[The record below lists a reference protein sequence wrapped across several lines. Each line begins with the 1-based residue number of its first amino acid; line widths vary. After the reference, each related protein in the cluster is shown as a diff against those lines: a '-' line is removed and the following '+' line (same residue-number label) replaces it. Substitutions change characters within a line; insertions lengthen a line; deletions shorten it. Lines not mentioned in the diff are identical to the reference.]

1 MSPYNRGIK
10 PESCGPKIAKIC
22 ITNDSKKEG
31 QMKHLIAMS
40 LFAAAVMPAT
50 PSTSVASEK
59 FFKGK
64 QLVLTIA
71 SRPGGGFNAYGR
83 ALAKHMVDHIGNGA
97 TIIVKNMP
105 GAGGRKATAWLAKLA
120 PKDGSNF
127 LGTMPGSLVEPI
139 LGDPKRVKYKPLEFG
154 YIGSASGFTTMCLLR
169 KDHPVK
175 NFNEMRGKQ
184 VVFGGDQ
191 IGSTTH
197 DHANM
202 MRNLVGANIKL
213 VKGYAGSKTLVLA
226 IQQKEIDG
234 FCGYAW
240 ASLMSRAPHL
250 IKNNIA
256 HPVIQFGLAPHKEM
270 TALGVP
276 GVWDYVKDPKK
287 TAALKLLANV
297 QVFGRPYVAP
307 AGVPK
312 ARLQVLRKAFDATMK
327 DPKFAATMKKSRLT
341 IDPASGARVETLI
354 REIYTSDKEIQKL
367 ARWAIAKAQ

>member
-1 MSPYNRGIK
+1 MKRI
-10 PESCGPKIAKIC
+10 IAA
-22 ITNDSKKEG
+22 SVAA
-31 QMKHLIAMS
+31 IA
-40 LFAAAVMPAT
+40 LLPAT
-50 PSTSVASEK
+50 KSTELLADN

-83 ALAKHMVDHIGNGA
+83 ALAKHMVDHIGEGA
-97 TIIVKNMP
+97 NIIVKNMP

-175 NFNEMRGKQ
+175 NFNDMRQRQ
-184 VVFGGDQ
+184 VIFGGDQ

-213 VKGYAGSKTLVLA
+213 VKGYSGTKTLVLA
-226 IQQKEIDG
+226 LQQKEIDG

-250 IKNNIA
+250 INNKIA
-256 HPVIQFGLAPHKEM
+256 HPVVQFGLNPHKEM
-270 TALGVP
+270 TGLGVP
-276 GVWDYVKDPKK
+276 GVWQYVKDPKK
-287 TAALKLLANV
+287 TAALKLLANT
-297 QVFGRPYVAP
+297 QVFGRPYVTP

-312 ARLQVLRKAFDATMK
+312 ARLAVLRRAFDATMK
-327 DPKFAATMKKSRLT
+327 DQNFSATMKKSRLT
-341 IDPASGARVETLI
+341 IDPASGKRVEKLI
-354 REIYTSDKEIQKL
+354 REIYTSDKEVQKI
-367 ARWAIAKAQ
+367 ARWAIAKAN